1 VRGDVTRP
9 LQGRRRPSLNR
20 LAAVGIAVVV
30 GLGVAPATASAEP
43 SDAQVDAA
51 EQAAEDAAAQVAG
64 ALTRWGDAQA
74 AVDSAHAAAAAA
86 RTRYEGTLASSR
98 SARTAA
104 DAAQGVVDAARRE
117 LAAARADVAAF
128 ARSSYMNG
136 STSPGLHAL
145 LTSAGPAQMMER
157 AALLD
162 AVGSHRSDVLDRLTV
177 VQGQAAD
184 AAAAAASALARAAAL
199 EREATATLVSANRTE
214 TEARQRAAA
223 FQAEQAAMQAQLQAA
238 RTTVVALQHQRTAV
252 HRAPVHQPPAQR
264 PAAQEPAPPTGST
277 GGSSSGPA
285 PDATT
290 HDWNAVAECESGGNW
305 SINTGN
311 GYYGGLQFS
320 PSTWAAFGGTAY
332 APRADLA
339 AKAQQI
345 AVAEKV
351 LAGQG
356 PGAWPTCGA
365 NL

>member
-1 VRGDVTRP
+1 
-9 LQGRRRPSLNR
+9 
-20 LAAVGIAVVV
+20 
-30 GLGVAPATASAEP
+30 VA
-43 SDAQVDAA
+43 
-51 EQAAEDAAAQVAG
+51 
-64 ALTRWGDAQA
+64 
-74 AVDSAHAAAAAA
+74 
-86 RTRYEGTLASSR
+86 
-98 SARTAA
+98 
-104 DAAQGVVDAARRE
+104 DAARRD
-117 LAAARADVAAF
+117 LAAARADVVAF

-162 AVGSHRSDVLDRLTV
+162 AAGRHRSDVLDRLTV
-177 VQGQAAD
+177 VQGQ

-214 TEARQRAAA
+214 TEARQRATA

-238 RTTVVALQHQRTAV
+238 RTTVVALQRRRT
-252 HRAPVHQPPAQR
+252 PVHQPLVHRPPAQR
-264 PAAQEPAPPTGST
+264 PAAQAPAPPTGST

-311 GYYGGLQFS
+311 GSYGGPQFS
-320 PSTWAAFGGTAY
+320 PSTWAAFGGTTY